1 MVYKKCHLEKAGNF
15 KFLQRKKKEPEKKK
29 SLEARIMEN

>member
-15 KFLQRKKKEPEKKK
+15 KFLQRKKKQKRKNHWK
-29 SLEARIMEN
+29 QG